1 MEVLADMARICE
13 KYQILCFADRGTL
26 PGDVCLT
33 RSATE
38 PRAFLWRPIVLLS

>member
-33 RSATE
+33 GSATE
-38 PRAFLWRPIVLLS
+38 PGAFLWRPIVLLS